1 MGWCRSPAMDLFARC
16 AIQFG
21 QRASQVVDEVV
32 ACDGLR
38 RDGLLK
44 DRWEV
49 HAGSC
54 GHPWIAR

>member
-1 MGWCRSPAMDLFARC
+1 MDLFARC

-21 QRASQVVDEVV
+21 ERAAQVVDEVV
-32 ACDGLR
+32 ARDGLR

-49 HAGSC
+49 HAGSY